1 MIIGKSDRRITVQRA
16 TETTNDYGEKAATWS
31 TLITVWAELMK
42 TSGMKEVIADRQD
55 TASQAIAFKVR
66 SSTDTRAVT
75 TKDRVV
81 YDGKYFDI
89 SGIEEVGRND
99 QLVLTCQLNDTTYGA

>member
-16 TETTNDYGEKAATWS
+16 TETTNDYGEKAATWA

-55 TASQAIAFKVR
+55 TASQTIAFKVG
-66 SSTDTRAVT
+66 T
-75 TKDRVV
+75 T
-81 YDGKYFDI
+81 
-89 SGIEEVGRND
+89 E
-99 QLVLTCQLNDTTYGA
+99 CQTLFLSPRQGSHF